1 MVSSISSKPSLD
13 AQFSSPIFLE
23 KFLAKRSW
31 EPGWL
36 ADFRKDSW
44 EKLIAIPES
53 KLKDEM

>member
-1 MVSSISSKPSLD
+1 MVSSISSKPPLD
-13 AQFSSPIFLE
+13 AKFSSPIFLE

-44 EKLIAIPES
+44 EN
-53 KLKDEM
+53 